1 MTGIEYPVVTVDG
14 QQLTVR
20 FSFRSEYLLDLQ
32 KVSLGTLKRIPVGE
46 PGHLVQSVML
56 FTYGVI
62 DNFIDEKGAAKDA
75 PGPMQWVGKI
85 SRAEWPAIDAAIDEA
100 LGKVAEEL
108 RQGIQAV
115 APPSKSLAG

>member
-20 FSFRSEYLLDLQ
+20 FTFRSEYLLDMQ
-32 KVSLGTLKRIPVGE
+32 KVSLGSLKLSPEGQ
-46 PGHLVQSVML
+46 PGRLVQRVQL

-62 DNFIDEKGAAKDA
+62 DNFPDMKDA
-75 PGPMQWVGKI
+75 PGPMQWAGKI
-85 SRAEWPAIDAAIDEA
+85 KREDWPAIDAAIDEA

-115 APPSKSLAG
+115 APPSSLAG